1 VDVGRLERVRTEEL
15 IARFLPP
22 APATVLDVGG
32 GPGAY
37 AVWLARRGYAVHLV
51 DPVELHVEQ
60 AREASARQA
69 AGLTLEALVAIEG
82 LGHYATEIDAWL
94 DDPARR
100 EPALLG
106 ASPHFLAVG
115 RRRN

>member
-1 VDVGRLERVRTEEL
+1 VPEVDPEIAGFYALGHEAKRLWTWGRLERLRTEEL
-15 IARFLPP
+15 LARFLPA

-51 DPVELHVEQ
+51 DPVELHLEQ
-60 AREASARQA
+60 ARETSARQA

-82 LGHYATEIDAWL
+82 LGHYATG
-94 DDPARR
+94 P
-100 EPALLG
+100 
-106 ASPHFLAVG
+106 
-115 RRRN
+115 RRN